1 MHIYDIGTI
10 FIDMVANSKLSGD
23 IWSPIDEPVG
33 VNEISELL
41 GVEVTTVSSWRQRH
55 VLPRPDKIINAG
67 KTPIWKAD
75 NIIKWADA
83 TGRNNKNIKL
93 DNTKPVDD
101 NVEDEL
107 QNFQVKDLDWEI

>member
-1 MHIYDIGTI
+1 MHISDIGI
-10 FIDMVANSKLSGD
+10 KLLDMVANSKLSGD
-23 IWSPIDEPVG
+23 SWFPKEEPVG
-33 VNEISELL
+33 VSEISELL

-83 TGRNNKNIKL
+83 TGRNNNNIKL
-93 DNTKPVDD
+93 DNSNFQD
-101 NVEDEL
+101 NNEQDEL
-107 QNFQVKDLDWEI
+107 QSFHVGDLEWEI